1 MLLFIIAFVNTHTK
15 RTLEVCCVIHPKLH
29 VRRGFGAGLAL
40 LSSLQPGCSAFPQA
54 GLAAMPRASPLPRCL
69 LDGSQS
75 PARAHKS
82 PGQVIRCAIF
92 LPQPLLCFF
101 ILTSSSPAHR
111 MSFWPLSLRSIVCK
125 RAVRSGGMELCERSC
140 EHEHV
145 WFKITPVSRK
155 RALPARPTATP
166 DNEIC

>member
-1 MLLFIIAFVNTHTK
+1 M
-15 RTLEVCCVIHPKLH
+15 IHPKLC

-40 LSSLQPGCSAFPQA
+40 LSSLQPGCSAFPQS
-54 GLAAMPRASPLPRCL
+54 GLATMPRASPLPRWMHIAPSQGTL

-82 PGQVIRCAIF
+82 PGRVIRCAVF
-92 LPQPLLCFF
+92 FPQLLLCFF

-125 RAVRSGGMELCERSC
+125 RAVWSSGMELCKWSC

-155 RALPARPTATP
+155 RALPA
-166 DNEIC
+166 